1 MSVPLFLGGKR
12 TMVKKLS
19 ILLVLALA
27 AMLVWACAPAPTE
40 APPPTEAPVV
50 EEPAAEEPAAEEPA
64 VEEPVV
70 EEPAV
75 EEPAVEEPAAE
86 GVTELTILWAEWD
99 PANYLATLVQDYEA
113 ETGIKVN
120 VIQEPWGTFLD
131 RVSAEWAAGG
141 TGFDMVV
148 GDSQWLGQGASQ
160 GHYVNL
166 TDFFKEKGLDTTVT
180 EATLTYYGEYP
191 TGSGEYWGFPTE
203 GDACGW
209 AYRADLFEDPD
220 EMAAFEAEYGYALD
234 VPKTWD
240 ELMDIA
246 KFFTRPDDNLYGA
259 AIYTQKDYDALT
271 MGVENVMFSYGTDW
285 KDANNNVLGVI
296 NSPESVAAMEYYRE
310 LYSCCAPPGSGNIF
324 FPEVNNYFIGG
335 QVSMGMNY
343 FAFFPALANPATNP
357 YADVTGYFANPAG
370 PTGIRKAALGGQG
383 TSINAYLDPVR
394 IQASKDWIEW
404 FGQEDVQAKWAQL
417 GGYTCNKNVLA
428 TPEFLEVAP
437 YSPAFAETMQMV
449 MDFWN
454 APVYGE
460 LLEIVQRELHAYIV
474 GGEGEAQAVMDSI
487 AEQHDAILR
496 EAGYITE

>member
-1 MSVPLFLGGKR
+1 
-12 TMVKKLS
+12 MVKKLS

-27 AMLVWACAPAPTE
+27 VVLVGACAPAPTE
-40 APPPTEAPVV
+40 APPPTEAPMAEEPAAEEPMA

-64 VEEPVV
+64 
-70 EEPAV
+70 A
-75 EEPAVEEPAAE
+75 EEPAAE
-86 GVTELTILWAEWD
+86 EPAAEEPAAGGVTELTILWAEWD

-166 TDFFKEKGLDTTVT
+166 TDFFKETGLDTSVT

-203 GDACGW
+203 GDANGW
-209 AYRADLFEDPD
+209 AYRMDLFEDPD
-220 EMAAFEAEYGYALD
+220 EMAAFEAEYGYALG
-234 VPKTWD
+234 VPKTWA

-246 KFFTRPDDNLYGA
+246 KFFTRPDENLYGA
-259 AIYTQKDYDALT
+259 AVYTQKDYDALT
-271 MGVENVMFSYGTDW
+271 MGVENVMFSYGADW
-285 KDANNNVLGVI
+285 KDANNNVLGVV
-296 NSPESVAAMEYYRE
+296 NSPESAAAMEYYRD
-310 LYSCCAPPGSGNIF
+310 LYQCCAPPGSGNIF

-343 FAFFPALANPATNP
+343 FAFFPALGNPATNP
-357 YADVTGYFANPAG
+357 YADVTGYFAMPEG
-370 PTGIRKAALGGQG
+370 PTGQRFAALGGQG
-383 TSINAYLDPVR
+383 MSINAYLDPVR
-394 IQASKDWIEW
+394 IQASKDLIEW

-417 GGYTCNKNVLA
+417 GGYTCWPRPSSWRWRRSTL
-428 TPEFLEVAP
+428 P
-437 YSPAFAETMQMV
+437 SPRRCR
-449 MDFWN
+449 W
-454 APVYGE
+454 
-460 LLEIVQRELHAYIV
+460 
-474 GGEGEAQAVMDSI
+474 
-487 AEQHDAILR
+487 
-496 EAGYITE
+496 